1 VRLSG
6 LPKAGITPRTS
17 FRSQVWSTY
26 WSGRTGRAAASG
38 MTPIPARRRNAVS
51 SASPGSQG
59 HRVPQSRSQ
68 GRLAAQPRC
77 PRGSE
82 RHTRSGCCGTG
93 SDRALPLWQHL
104 RESLGRG
111 ASKGGVATR
120 IGGAPRAWSTGPDG
134 RAGRE
139 RTRAAPA
146 ALDGPDECIL
156 VRMEPRRGSWWPAEQ
171 PHRACLPSRGEETE
185 HLS

>member
-1 VRLSG
+1 MKLSSCSHDES
-6 LPKAGITPRTS
+6 LPRPQVHHVHRSVHRYGPFTGAAGRA
-17 FRSQVWSTY
+17 
-26 WSGRTGRAAASG
+26 RAAARAA
-38 MTPIPARRRNAVS
+38 PLP
-51 SASPGSQG
+51 ASPGSQG
-59 HRVPQSRSQ
+59 HRVPQWRSQ

-93 SDRALPLWQHL
+93 SDRVLPLWQHL

-111 ASKGGVATR
+111 VEGGVATR

-146 ALDGPDECIL
+146 ALDEPDECIL
-156 VRMEPRRGSWWPAEQ
+156 VRMEPGEEARGG
-171 PHRACLPSRGEETE
+171 RPSSRIEHDYDPGEETE